1 MTEETK
7 QLLDY
12 LALMDERAKKE
23 ELLPKIS
30 RKLSLG
36 LFAFVYEKARNL
48 IDYQEEHLLLRRAVT
63 RILIRRHRISKDNNE
78 LVDGLINELLMAHY
92 IRNDKIPYAKV
103 DTIKIILEKYFKL
116 NNYLGNR
123 KLATGESQLDFLLSL
138 AGREIEE
145 TLFPSTDDAL
155 IGFAFRKISPR
166 LEWLDGESTVE
177 EKDTRLL
184 VALMRSL
191 GKYED
196 RTVYYKLWKWYF
208 PKWDQAD
215 ESVIAEIAKSYD
227 RADVNISRFLN
238 EPIGEKLSRVVRKQ
252 IAPFEILSDL
262 IARKYYEVAE
272 LFSDPVKLTLAAS
285 DAAFQRYQRAR
296 SALRRSAVNSFVY
309 VFITKMLLAIAVE
322 VPYEA
327 LVGRVSYLPIGV
339 NLIFPPLLM
348 LFLALS
354 VETPTEKNTKT
365 ITQQIVSM
373 VSGDNGLEK
382 IQLSFVDKKSRFGFY
397 FFRLIY
403 LLTFILIFGLT
414 VWLLRKLGFTIV
426 SLAVFFFFVS
436 TIAFFAYRIRSS
448 FKELVVGEEGN
459 TNIIST
465 IFDFFMLPFI
475 KLGRMISNGLSN
487 LNIFVF
493 IFDIIL
499 EAPFKLILEV
509 IEEWLAFLREK
520 KEEALNVIK

>member
-1 MTEETK
+1 MSEETK

-12 LALMDERAKKE
+12 LAFMDERGKAE
-23 ELLPKIS
+23 QYLPKIN

-48 IDYQEEHLLLRRAVT
+48 IDYQEEHLLLRRAIT
-63 RILIRRHRISKDNNE
+63 RILVRRNRLSKDNIE
-78 LVDGLINELLMAHY
+78 LVGGLINELLMARY
-92 IRNDKIPYAKV
+92 IKNDTIPVARI
-103 DTIKIILEKYFKL
+103 DTIKVILAKYFKL
-116 NNYLGNR
+116 NDYLGNR

-145 TLFPSTDDAL
+145 ILFPSSDDAL
-155 IGFAFRKISPR
+155 IGFAFRKVSPR
-166 LEWLDGESTVE
+166 IEWLDGESSVE

-184 VALMRSL
+184 VALMRSI

-215 ESVIAEIAKSYD
+215 ESVIAETAKNYE
-227 RADVNISRFLN
+227 RADVNINRFLH
-238 EPIGEKLSRVVRKQ
+238 EPIGEKLLRAVKKQ

-262 IARKYYEVAE
+262 ITRKYYEVAE
-272 LFSDPVKLTLAAS
+272 MFSDPVKLTLSAS
-285 DAAFQRYQRAR
+285 DAASQRYQRAR

-309 VFITKMLLAIAVE
+309 VFITKMVLAIAVE
-322 VPYEA
+322 VPYEV
-327 LVGRVSYLPIGV
+327 LMGKVSYLPIGI
-339 NLIFPPLLM
+339 NLLFPPLLM

-382 IQLSFVDKKSRFGFY
+382 INFSFVDRKSRFGLY
-397 FFRLIY
+397 FFRIIY
-403 LLTFILIFGLT
+403 FSTFVLIFGST
-414 VWLLRKLGFTIV
+414 VWLLRKLGFNIV
-426 SLAVFFFFVS
+426 SLGVFFFFVS

-448 FKELVVGEEGN
+448 FKELVVGEQN
-459 TNIIST
+459 SNLIST
-465 IFDFFMLPFI
+465 IFDFLMLPFI
-475 KLGRMISNGLSN
+475 KLGRTISNGLSN
-487 LNIFVF
+487 LNIFIFV
-493 IFDIIL
+493 FDIIL